1 MWKTIFTKGFPPSV
15 TSFPI
20 KNILYFLIDP
30 NSSLLYKN
38 SNLKITIY
46 SSNDFGRHFTSYS
59 FICKEL
65 ILELTLWNW
74 YLLFQENKYLY
85 TPIPF
90 VFFYDARTRQNGRRT
105 RVRLGDAW
113 AMPLPA
119 HWSHVWVFFLFF
131 FFFNGYASTQLQ
143 FTPIQADSYQTKPI
157 RTESGLNGPNR
168 IYWPTAK
175 TGRNRP
181 WILPKQPESALNE
194 AQTS

>member
-30 NSSLLYKN
+30 NSSLPYKN

-46 SSNDFGRHFTSYS
+46 SSSDLGWHFTSYS

-90 VFFYDARTRQNGRRT
+90 VFFYDARTRQNGHRT
-105 RVRLGDAW
+105 HIQLGDMR
-113 AMPLPA
+113 AMPLPTR
-119 HWSHVWVFFLFF
+119 WCHVRVFF
-131 FFFNGYASTQLQ
+131 FFFLIWICTDS
-143 FTPIQADSYQTKPI
+143 TPIHTDSSRFLPNQADS
-157 RTESGLNGPNR
+157 NR
-168 IYWPTAK
+168 I
-175 TGRNRP
+175 G
-181 WILPKQPESALNE
+181 S
-194 AQTS
+194 